1 MSRCSS
7 RKMNKDEVFSIW
19 APDGSLWS
27 RWAKAVLF
35 AYLDAGP
42 SQTPVSEATIDVSW
56 SPAPGGNVALVIDLP
71 GAKGSG
77 MESPS
82 RSEDIGPY
90 LFTTPFLCRP
100 ANLRSTRSPA
110 EQSPRW
116 MCCRLSLLLERV
128 RRDSPG

>member
-27 RWAKAVLF
+27 RWAKPVLF

-71 GAKGSG
+71 GAKGVWYGVALAERGYRPVPLYNAVPLPSG
-77 MESPS
+77 EPQI
-82 RSEDIGPY
+82 DPLTGGTVAAVDVLPII
-90 LFTTPFLCRP
+90 T
-100 ANLRSTRSPA
+100 ALRK
-110 EQSPRW
+110 
-116 MCCRLSLLLERV
+116 
-128 RRDSPG
+128 